1 MAEALHIF
9 LESIPLII
17 YRDNSQSIDSMPKIE
32 TIYVNQTMH
41 GKSAY
46 VSNFRLG
53 SNVYGS
59 NLTKNDLYNLLYTE
73 GEALGR
79 PSAMDLS

>member
-1 MAEALHIF
+1 MTHELKNT
-9 LESIPLII
+9 LL
-17 YRDNSQSIDSMPKIE
+17 
-32 TIYVNQTMH
+32 